1 MAPPSSFDFVVNRI
15 LPLIFCRFSRCFCRW
30 KIIVVD
36 IGTSGEGMDVSLVYS
51 KFVSSRDE
59 SFISS
64 GGKEF
69 KLISHRSIVRKNYN
83 CRMIVMILPSRS
95 FLKFAVIQW
104 TCRGWLNHLANIH
117 FSFDQEDILK
127 DSYIRWFCNYC
138 KISKLSFIL
147 LNILLM
153 QKLHNFFF
161 AITWNWIVE

>member
-83 CRMIVMILPSRS
+83 CRMIVMILPS
-95 FLKFAVIQW
+95 
-104 TCRGWLNHLANIH
+104 
-117 FSFDQEDILK
+117 E
-127 DSYIRWFCNYC
+127 
-138 KISKLSFIL
+138 
-147 LNILLM
+147 
-153 QKLHNFFF
+153 QKLFKIRGYSMNVQRVVKSLGEYSLFIRSRGYFKRFLHSLVLQLFQN
-161 AITWNWIVE
+161 